1 MFVPVSRI
9 VTILMSAVI
18 CFALLLPLALQRHNV
33 ALAILVVGVFAAY
46 LVANVVLWLRLK
58 PRA

>member
-9 VTILMSAVI
+9 ITMLMMGVI
-18 CFALLLPLALQRHNV
+18 CFALIVPLALQRHNTGLAVV
-33 ALAILVVGVFAAY
+33 AGALFAAY
-46 LVANVVLWLRLK
+46 LVVNVLLWKRMR